1 MVTIVTDSSVD
12 LPPAVAEQL
21 GIVIAPLSVAFA
33 DENLHD
39 TGLDRAE
46 FYRRA
51 DRDGDGRIS
60 YPEFHHWSKPN
71 LVRNGIPA
79 RWQEE
84 IRSWMSPDG

>member
-39 TGLDRAE
+39 VGLDRAE
-46 FYRRA
+46 FYRRLEA
-51 DRDGDGRIS
+51 APRPLPHAGNAPPQR
-60 YPEFHHWSKPN
+60 
-71 LVRNGIPA
+71 
-79 RWQEE
+79 
-84 IRSWMSPDG
+84 